1 MTRER
6 LQAILD
12 AYGADAARWPA
23 GERAAAERLLAAS
36 PETQRYRNDLARL
49 DAKLDELPLPSA
61 KPLDTTILTARIVA
75 MPQRD
80 PLRHPVEWLV
90 RTIGL
95 RGPAAAGFALAAT
108 LAGFIVGWGYP
119 EPVAGDETLAG
130 LFPISSSEIDTS
142 W

>member
-6 LQAILD
+6 LQTILG
-12 AYGADAARWPA
+12 AYGADPARWPV
-23 GERAAAERLLAAS
+23 GERAAAERFLATS
-36 PETQRYRNDLARL
+36 PATRRYRDDLARL

-61 KPLDTTILTARIVA
+61 NPLDTTILTARIVA

-90 RTIGL
+90 RAIGL
-95 RGPAAAGFALAAT
+95 RGPAAAGFALAAA
-108 LAGFIVGWGYP
+108 LAGFVVGWGYP
-119 EPVAGDETLAG
+119 EPAAGDETLAG
-130 LFPISSSEIDTS
+130 LFPVSSSEIDTS

>member
-6 LQAILD
+6 LHTILD

-23 GERAAAERLLAAS
+23 DERAAAERLLAAS
-36 PETQRYRNDLARL
+36 PKIQRYRNDLARL
-49 DAKLDELPLPSA
+49 DAKLDDLPLPSG

-80 PLRHPVEWLV
+80 PLRHPVAWLV

-95 RGPAAAGFALAAT
+95 RGPAAAGFALAAA

-119 EPVAGDETLAG
+119 EPIAGDETLAG
-130 LFPISSSEIDTS
+130 LFPVSSSEIDTS